1 MLDAGTFQP
10 GHQKLDPL
18 HHLTAL
24 LLLMPHRIVWD
35 SYSGEFSSTTL
46 CVLFDFSG
54 GGKALFFELLA
65 TL

>member
-35 SYSGEFSSTTL
+35 SYSGEFLSTTL
-46 CVLFDFSG
+46 CVSFDYLG
-54 GGKALFFELLA
+54 GGKASYVELLA
-65 TL
+65 KL